1 MYFIWD
7 WKSNVPFIILYFWYN
22 KQFIT
27 QMFSRYEC
35 FSPLENKLFPSL
47 TNAPGK
53 YHLFIVREINF
64 HIALPSCNNT
74 CSIHYFSSFISPNM
88 FSYQYEQVLLITLWL
103 ILYVLR
109 RYNKGHQSSLPSS
122 LRRVQPLHTW
132 HGRVYSGL
140 YRGRSSRPRSDAGH
154 SGRYPNS
161 LREVYL
167 QGVAT

>member
-74 CSIHYFSSFISPNM
+74 CSTLFFFIYIAKHAFLSIWASFVNNIMINTLCFEKIQQRTS
-88 FSYQYEQVLLITLWL
+88 VLIT
-103 ILYVLR
+103 
-109 RYNKGHQSSLPSS
+109 
-122 LRRVQPLHTW
+122 VQPPPSTALFTLDTD
-132 HGRVYSGL
+132 GSIRVFIGVDRVDPGL
-140 YRGRSSRPRSDAGH
+140 MLAILVDIRT
-154 SGRYPNS
+154 
-161 LREVYL
+161 VY
-167 QGVAT
+167 GKFTYKE

>member
-74 CSIHYFSSFISPNM
+74 CSTLFFFIYIAKHVFLSIWASFVNNIMINTLCFEKISPHYRPASAEYSP
-88 FSYQYEQVLLITLWL
+88 FTLDTDGSIRVFIGVDRVDPGL
-103 ILYVLR
+103 MLAILVDIR
-109 RYNKGHQSSLPSS
+109 
-122 LRRVQPLHTW
+122 T
-132 HGRVYSGL
+132 VYGKFT
-140 YRGRSSRPRSDAGH
+140 YK
-154 SGRYPNS
+154 
-161 LREVYL
+161 E
-167 QGVAT
+167 

>member
-74 CSIHYFSSFISPNM
+74 CSTLFFFIYIAKHVFLSIWASFVNNIMINTLCFEKIQQRKS
-88 FSYQYEQVLLITLWL
+88 VLIT
-103 ILYVLR
+103 
-109 RYNKGHQSSLPSS
+109 
-122 LRRVQPLHTW
+122 VQPPPSTAPSHLT
-132 HGRVYSGL
+132 RTGL
-140 YRGRSSRPRSDAGH
+140 FG
-154 SGRYPNS
+154 S
-161 LREVYL
+161 L
-167 QGVAT
+167 

>member
-1 MYFIWD
+1 MYTFTTFFHVLYLR
-7 WKSNVPFIILYFWYN
+7 KSNVPFIILYFWYN

-74 CSIHYFSSFISPNM
+74 CSTLFFFIYIAKHAFLSIWASFVNNIMINTLCFEKIQQRTS
-88 FSYQYEQVLLITLWL
+88 VLFT
-103 ILYVLR
+103 
-109 RYNKGHQSSLPSS
+109 
-122 LRRVQPLHTW
+122 VQPPPSTAPSHLT
-132 HGRVYSGL
+132 RTGL
-140 YRGRSSRPRSDAGH
+140 FG
-154 SGRYPNS
+154 S
-161 LREVYL
+161 L
-167 QGVAT
+167 